1 MTKAPRVTGVIQ
13 CKNEWGILA
22 LSITHALIHH
32 VDEVYVLNDS
42 STDESFQGLQRLQ
55 ALWPGRLHVFH
66 QNNGI
71 FLQEAQLNTLVLLA
85 RQSNPDWLYV
95 FDADEFLLP
104 SPRTS
109 LREILARVP
118 EDCAAIRY
126 NLRNFV
132 CPRNFNERSTGDYSS
147 IHYEGLPDPN
157 LSLKFSERYQAI
169 YEEKLNLFHIPFPSK
184 VIFRNLDSIRVLA
197 GAHDIV
203 HYTGKPM
210 RSVSIDSLYTAHLSW
225 LSMDRLK
232 RKAEQGKKH
241 VDNGLPRRH
250 GWQNQ
255 LIHQVACDNR
265 LARFWERHSLP
276 GEGQPTDL
284 APRNIRKNADFR
296 EGIRPAV
303 EALIRNGFDAGD
315 LSIVDAHRL
324 AAGAASPTAFQ
335 FTDLIQLTHRHH
347 KLLGEHPAA
356 KHRQTLLQSLQ
367 RLGSR
372 LIRSLGKRW
381 RRLVA

>member
-147 IHYEGLPDPN
+147 IHYEGLPDTN

-232 RKAEQGKKH
+232 RKAEQGRSMSTMGSH
-241 VDNGLPRRH
+241 VATAGRTSSSTKLP
-250 GWQNQ
+250 
-255 LIHQVACDNR
+255 ATT
-265 LARFWERHSLP
+265 ALP
-276 GEGQPTDL
+276 GSGKDTLSPGRVNQPTLLHTISGRTRTSGRASGQPW
-284 APRNIRKNADFR
+284 
-296 EGIRPAV
+296 RP
-303 EALIRNGFDAGD
+303 
-315 LSIVDAHRL
+315 
-324 AAGAASPTAFQ
+324 
-335 FTDLIQLTHRHH
+335 
-347 KLLGEHPAA
+347 
-356 KHRQTLLQSLQ
+356 
-367 RLGSR
+367 
-372 LIRSLGKRW
+372 
-381 RRLVA
+381 